1 MSSKPRI
8 DLLVI
13 GSGPVGLSAA
23 IEAQRLGLSCRII
36 ERKDKRRSN
45 DSRAVIIHPRVLEL
59 LEAHPRIIQDIDER
73 AGKIS
78 HLNIELVT
86 ENTTIS
92 IAREEQRFGD
102 TDYASLCALPQYLT
116 EKSLEDE
123 LNEGGGKVE
132 YGIAFESLA
141 QLTEDEV
148 TATVVQLASGEK
160 EDITAKYVMGA
171 DGGRSSV
178 RDCVG
183 INLDRHSSSVLFA
196 LSDVKIAENSPD
208 KKLPGFHIML
218 TEGGPCAMIPLLD
231 GTIRFF
237 MQAHEGILRDDV
249 TLDKEFFEK
258 HLREMTG
265 KQFTLELGEWQT
277 IFEVTH
283 GVSDAYRNGRVFL
296 AGDAAHVHSPIG
308 GQGMNYGIWDAI
320 TLVSK
325 IAWAERVL
333 ADHPEAK
340 DAAEEILASYA
351 EERHSMGREL
361 VSKVKLATS
370 IVTTRNSYLQKFRN
384 ALMQTVV
391 PFVDK
396 DMMRTAGQ
404 LDLAYKPSYSR
415 FILPAPTYWF
425 SSKSYICQPGQRLP
439 NLVLEDGSK
448 LYKQIDRVRHT
459 WICINVME
467 PTDAVERCIRVTP
480 AKEQTSVPAIS
491 KETLASPQAILV
503 RPDLFVAAVDDSF
516 EKLESAVKSIFGEQ
530 CFGAI

>member
-1 MSSKPRI
+1 
-8 DLLVI
+8 
-13 GSGPVGLSAA
+13 
-23 IEAQRLGLSCRII
+23 
-36 ERKDKRRSN
+36 
-45 DSRAVIIHPRVLEL
+45 
-59 LEAHPRIIQDIDER
+59 
-73 AGKIS
+73 
-78 HLNIELVT
+78 
-86 ENTTIS
+86 
-92 IAREEQRFGD
+92 
-102 TDYASLCALPQYLT
+102 
-116 EKSLEDE
+116 
-123 LNEGGGKVE
+123 
-132 YGIAFESLA
+132 
-141 QLTEDEV
+141 
-148 TATVVQLASGEK
+148 
-160 EDITAKYVMGA
+160 
-171 DGGRSSV
+171 
-178 RDCVG
+178 
-183 INLDRHSSSVLFA
+183 
-196 LSDVKIAENSPD
+196 
-208 KKLPGFHIML
+208 
-218 TEGGPCAMIPLLD
+218 
-231 GTIRFF
+231 
-237 MQAHEGILRDDV
+237 
-249 TLDKEFFEK
+249 
-258 HLREMTG
+258 MTG